1 MREFVGLGNGIRKII
16 WSSKKGSTEDA
27 LELDGEEGRGKLR
40 KAWGRSKHPVIPG
53 LPNGVT
59 RPGEARSHHSE
70 YIAMVSKTQG
80 TEPSQYL
87 QEKKSTLRFP
97 E

>member
-1 MREFVGLGNGIRKII
+1 M
-16 WSSKKGSTEDA
+16 
-27 LELDGEEGRGKLR
+27 ELDGEEGRGKLR
-40 KAWGRSKHPVIPG
+40 KAWGRSKHPKIPG

-59 RPGEARSHHSE
+59 RPGEARSHTRE
-70 YIAMVSKTQG
+70 FIARVSKTQG